1 MIGIHTIILAL
12 VLATPAIAQVVTCP
26 STAPTQTITIAGST
40 TVQPIAIAWGA
51 AYYAQC
57 GATVTVQGGGSSS
70 GAQRV
75 CRVTTA
81 GTAVDIGAMSR
92 AWRSTEATAGNPGYK
107 YQCVIGTM
115 PKVVQ
120 IDVAIDSLVVI
131 LKKNSLP
138 DLCISALGG
147 LTFAQLRWIF
157 SSYTTTQLIN
167 LGMPPSALPF
177 NDNIDGTHLYS
188 ELNSNCPATEIKLV
202 GPSSVF
208 DTYTDFL
215 ETILTGTGEMFATS
229 TTRPAGAAYSELTSD
244 TATINAVRNDPT
256 GATIGFVSYN
266 AYRTAMT
273 TVSAVSLRNLSPLFV
288 APTTT
293 TITAGTYPL
302 SRRIYMNVLFSTI
315 AKTKA
320 FIQYGMSAMGTANVI
335 AQGFSPL
342 PTSARVTM
350 VARLLSHR
358 LLCLKH

>member
-51 AYYAQC
+51 AYNAQC

-92 AWRSTEATAGNPGYK
+92 AWRSTEATAGSPGYK
-107 YQCVIGTM
+107 YQCIIGTM

-157 SSYTTTQLIN
+157 SSYTATQLSN
-167 LGMPPSALPF
+167 LGWPTSALPYNDI
-177 NDNIDGTHLYS
+177 NDNTRLFS
-188 ELNSNCPATEIKLV
+188 ELSLSCPATEIKVV

-208 DTYTDFL
+208 DSYTYFL
-215 ETILTGTGEMFATS
+215 ETILTDSAETFATT

-273 TVSAVSLRNLSPLFV
+273 TISAVSLKGISSPFYI
-288 APTTT
+288 APTST
-293 TITAGTYPL
+293 TIGSGTYPL

-350 VARLLSHR
+350 VARL
-358 LLCLKH
+358 